1 MFIFIN
7 MAGVYWLMV
16 RFVCALYLTG
26 EHPRM
31 GALDVCPFIPV
42 QDVTMEECIQCANQ
56 FAAGLAATLN
66 VPGMSHF

>member
-1 MFIFIN
+1 MTFHT
-7 MAGVYWLMV
+7 L
-16 RFVCALYLTG
+16 FVSILANESFLCLAG

-42 QDVTMEECIQCANQ
+42 QDVTMEECVQCANQ

-66 VPGMSHF
+66 VPGEYRI